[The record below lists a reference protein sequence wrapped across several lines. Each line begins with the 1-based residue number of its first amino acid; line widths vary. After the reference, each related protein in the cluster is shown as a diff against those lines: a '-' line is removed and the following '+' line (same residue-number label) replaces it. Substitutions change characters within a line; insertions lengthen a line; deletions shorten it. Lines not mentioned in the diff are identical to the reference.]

1 MPDKLMNIPNDDTQS
16 CHFCKLKFVVET
28 FDTQINEPTNKIS
41 RKVTKVVKPTNKK
54 TLL

>member
-1 MPDKLMNIPNDDTQS
+1 MTDKLMNIPNDDTQS
-16 CHFCKLKFVVET
+16 YPFCRLQLVDET

-41 RKVTKVVKPTNKK
+41 IKVTKVVKPTNKK